1 MKNIL
6 IVLLLCS
13 GPRLV
18 SGAEGF
24 YLDGLKAGEAAAYLP
39 AVPEASLPAAAAEK
53 KPAPAGPQYTVYNP
67 VGVSSVTVNVHT
79 GLMWLT
85 NPDDAGIGGSYN
97 RTAAVKACG
106 DLAYA
111 GYSDWRLPKP
121 DELISIVNYNGP
133 YAANKGYFLNP
144 KSKYWTSAPPLLSGS
159 YAWALQFTVGSTY
172 SIGST
177 GLNYVRCAR

>member
-6 IVLLLCS
+6 IALLLCS
-13 GPRLV
+13 APRLV

-24 YLDGLKAGEAAAYLP
+24 YLDGLKAGEVAAYSP
-39 AVPEASLPAAAAEK
+39 AGPEAGLPAAAAEK

-67 VGVSSVTVNVHT
+67 SGVSSVTVASLT

-85 NPDDAGIGGSYN
+85 NPDDAGVGGAYN
-97 RTAAVKACG
+97 RADAVKACE

-111 GYSDWRLPKP
+111 GHSDWRLPKP
-121 DELISIVNYNGP
+121 GELISIVNYNGP

-144 KSKYWTSAPPLLSGS
+144 KPKYWTSAPPLLSGA
-159 YAWALQFTVGSTY
+159 YAWALQFTVGSMY